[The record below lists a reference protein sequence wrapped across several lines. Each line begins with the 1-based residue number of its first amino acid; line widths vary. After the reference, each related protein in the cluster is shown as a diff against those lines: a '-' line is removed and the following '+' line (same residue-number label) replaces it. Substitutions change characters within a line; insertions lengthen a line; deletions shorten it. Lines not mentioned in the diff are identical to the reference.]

1 MTKEEKFKLM
11 LADALYDKEFEKGR
25 GDYWCKKWE
34 ESQKRI
40 DELSDAFADAV
51 KELTDLQILNETMKE
66 ELEEH
71 EKTFDFIYGKKGQ
84 LEVAE

>member
-1 MTKEEKFKLM
+1 MMSKEEKFKLM

-34 ESQKRI
+34 ESQERI
-40 DELSDAFADAV
+40 EELTDSFADAV
-51 KELTDLQILNETMKE
+51 KELTDTQKE
-66 ELEEH
+66 LDRYH
-71 EKTFDFIYGKKGQ
+71 AIYGKKGQ